1 MKLKSILFILF
12 VIINKITTE
21 TVPEQIHLSYGPRP
35 SQMVITWTT
44 LEYTNQSYV
53 KYGIEELD
61 YLAIGT
67 TKEFKN
73 DEKSKRIT
81 WVHSVMVSDLTP
93 GQKYSWLT
101 KIN

>member
-1 MKLKSILFILF
+1 MI
-12 VIINKITTE
+12 
-21 TVPEQIHLSYGPRP
+21 
-35 SQMVITWTT
+35 ITWTT

-53 KYGIEELD
+53 KYGIKELD

-81 WVHSVMVSDLTP
+81 WVHSVMVSDLAP
-93 GQKYSWLT
+93 GQKYSWFS